1 MKQPHSRE
9 ASQLI
14 LSWHSGK
21 FMKKK
26 GVTSESTGS
35 NKNKK
40 NKKIKYCA
48 HSCRD
53 QLVSSV
59 TAGVHNVAAVL
70 HIHKC
75 GACVPA

>member
-1 MKQPHSRE
+1 
-9 ASQLI
+9 
-14 LSWHSGK
+14 
-21 FMKKK
+21 MKKK
-26 GVTSESTGS
+26 SVTSESTGS
-35 NKNKK
+35 NKK
-40 NKKIKYCA
+40 KKIKYCA

>member
-1 MKQPHSRE
+1 
-9 ASQLI
+9 
-14 LSWHSGK
+14 
-21 FMKKK
+21 MKKK
-26 GVTSESTGS
+26 SVTSESTGS

-75 GACVPA
+75 GACVPAWVCAFETPTL

>member
-1 MKQPHSRE
+1 
-9 ASQLI
+9 
-14 LSWHSGK
+14 
-21 FMKKK
+21 MKKK
-26 GVTSESTGS
+26 SVTSESTGS
-35 NKNKK
+35 NK